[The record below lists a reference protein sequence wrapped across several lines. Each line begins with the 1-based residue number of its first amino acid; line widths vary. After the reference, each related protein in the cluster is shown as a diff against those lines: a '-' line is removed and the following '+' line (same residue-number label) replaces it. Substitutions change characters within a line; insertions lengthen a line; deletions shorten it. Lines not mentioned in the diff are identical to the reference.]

1 MTQRIDTIIVGGG
14 QAGLS
19 TSYHLKQQGRS
30 HIVFEQA
37 AQAAHVWQ
45 DGRWDSFTLVT
56 PNWSVRLPG
65 AEYRG
70 NQPDGFMPRDEI
82 VAMFQQYV
90 LDFQLPV
97 HCNTRVTSVE
107 QHPDGNG
114 FLVTANDAE
123 FEAANVVIATGLFQ
137 RPRRPIFADRFPPN
151 IAQVHS
157 GEYRNPA
164 MLPPGAI
171 LVVGSSQ
178 SGCQIADEIHKS
190 GRPVYLC
197 VGGAGR
203 APRRY
208 RGKDSSEWLDLLGLS
223 DRTVDVLPSP
233 KAKFAANPHISGKT
247 GAQNIN
253 LHQFA
258 RDGMVLLGTLL
269 NVQNDQIKLA
279 TDLKE
284 NLAKADKFEANF
296 LKGIDNYIDKNG
308 LNIPPENLPQ
318 LNDGYELEVIED
330 LDLQSAGI
338 GTVIWAVGYS
348 FDFNLVKF
356 PVFDDDGYP
365 IQKRGTTCY
374 PGLYFIGLPWLHKQ
388 KSGLLSGVGDD
399 AAFIASTIAEREVSN
414 CLA

>member
-1 MTQRIDTIIVGGG
+1 
-14 QAGLS
+14 
-19 TSYHLKQQGRS
+19 
-30 HIVFEQA
+30 
-37 AQAAHVWQ
+37 
-45 DGRWDSFTLVT
+45 
-56 PNWSVRLPG
+56 
-65 AEYRG
+65 
-70 NQPDGFMPRDEI
+70 
-82 VAMFQQYV
+82 
-90 LDFQLPV
+90 
-97 HCNTRVTSVE
+97 
-107 QHPDGNG
+107 
-114 FLVTANDAE
+114 
-123 FEAANVVIATGLFQ
+123 
-137 RPRRPIFADRFPPN
+137 
-151 IAQVHS
+151 
-157 GEYRNPA
+157 
-164 MLPPGAI
+164 
-171 LVVGSSQ
+171 
-178 SGCQIADEIHKS
+178 
-190 GRPVYLC
+190 
-197 VGGAGR
+197 
-203 APRRY
+203 
-208 RGKDSSEWLDLLGLS
+208 
-223 DRTVDVLPSP
+223 
-233 KAKFAANPHISGKT
+233 
-247 GAQNIN
+247 
-253 LHQFA
+253 
-258 RDGMVLLGTLL
+258 MVLLGTLL

-296 LKGIDNYIDKNG
+296 LKGIDNYIDKND